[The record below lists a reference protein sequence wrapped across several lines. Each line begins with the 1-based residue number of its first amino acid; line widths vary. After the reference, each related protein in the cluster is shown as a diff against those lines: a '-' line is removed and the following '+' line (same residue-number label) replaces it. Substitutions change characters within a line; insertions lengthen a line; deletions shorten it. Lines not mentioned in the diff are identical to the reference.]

1 MTDPLGQS
9 QVLPYLTGL
18 SKLGYSF
25 TLISFEKRNK
35 YIENKNQIKQICSE
49 AQIQWI
55 PLSYTKRPPVLSTL
69 WDYRKMIRKARRLH
83 QTNPFDLVH
92 CRSYVAALA
101 SLSLKKSVGLKFLF
115 DMRGFWADE
124 RVDGNLWNLKN
135 PGYKLI
141 YKFFKSKERQF
152 LQNADHIISLTEA
165 GKFEMLKWGIP
176 NLTPDK
182 IQVIPCAADFNLFG
196 LSSSEYREEAK
207 LNLGFQKDDFILSY
221 VGSIGT
227 WYLLNEMVAFFRL
240 LKQKCNHAKFLMLTP
255 DNGDYIKSV
264 LKQHSIN
271 LNDVVIKYAPRIQ
284 LPALAYA
291 SDFNIFFIK
300 PAFSKIA
307 SSPTKLGEMLAMGIP
322 VICNSGVGDVAQI
335 VTETQ
340 SGFCIDDF
348 SETTFNRVIDKM
360 LTYKN
365 IDREAIRNKAQRIY
379 DLQHGIK
386 SYLKVY
392 NQLMPTNSREPIH

>member
-18 SKLGYSF
+18 SKQGYSF
-25 TLISFEKRNK
+25 TIISFEKSNK
-35 YIENKNQIKQICSE
+35 YLANKNLINQICNE

-55 PLSYTKRPPVLSTL
+55 PLTYTKRPPVLSTL
-69 WDYRKMIRKARRLH
+69 WDYRKMIRKARLLH
-83 QTNPFDLVH
+83 QANPFDLVH
-92 CRSYVAALA
+92 CRSYIAALA
-101 SLSLKKSVGLKFLF
+101 GLSLKKSVGLKFLF

-124 RVDGNLWNLKN
+124 RVDGNLWNLRN

-141 YKFFKSKERQF
+141 YNFFKSKERDF
-152 LQNADHIISLTEA
+152 LTYADKTISLTEA
-165 GKFEMLKWGIP
+165 GKLEMLRWDIP
-176 NLTPDK
+176 NLTQEK
-182 IQVIPCAADFNLFG
+182 IQVIPCAADFNLFR
-196 LSSSEYREEAK
+196 LSSPEYQEEAK
-207 LNLGFQKDDFILSY
+207 LNLGFKKDDFVLSY

-227 WYLLNEMVAFFRL
+227 WYLLNEMASFFRF

-255 DNGDYIKSV
+255 DNADYIKNV

-271 LNDVVIKYAPRIQ
+271 LNDVVIKYATRTQ

-300 PAFSKIA
+300 PAYSKIA

-335 VTETQ
+335 VTETK

-348 SETTFNRVIDKM
+348 SESTFNMVIDRM
-360 LTYKN
+360 LSYKN
-365 IDREAIRNKAQRIY
+365 YDRAAIRNKAQKIY
-379 DLQHGIK
+379 DLQWGIK
-386 SYLKVY
+386 SYLDVY
-392 NQLMPTNSREPIH
+392 NQLMPPNNSKPLH